1 MRTLYRKV
9 DPSSKGPVQYVGVY
23 VLKWAECQGK
33 IIPVLPEVA
42 FVEEDPDKEV
52 EELIHVSV
60 ALGRALEGSDWRNAT
75 MLNDGLFRRLR
86 AVHNRMGVA

>member
-1 MRTLYRKV
+1 MRTLYRRV
-9 DPSSKGPVQYVGVY
+9 DPSSKEPVQYVGVY
-23 VLKWAECQGK
+23 VLKWAEYQGK

-42 FVEEDPDKEV
+42 FVEDPDEEV
-52 EELIHVSV
+52 DELIHVSV
-60 ALGRALEGSDWRNAT
+60 ALGRALEGSDWRSAS